1 MTYRFRSENN
11 SVGSCPDRKSI
22 STYIVKLF
30 ILSITF
36 FLLNVS
42 TPYAAGSPLIKSI
55 EVNGNKKISKNTI
68 YSKIKSKVGD
78 PFSKNT
84 VREDIK
90 RIHRIGYFDDVRVDI
105 DSFEGGVK
113 LIFILKEK
121 PTIVSIDF
129 QGNDEFEEED
139 IKDHITITPG
149 AISNLSLIT
158 DNVKKIV
165 NFYQSEGYW
174 LARAVPVIRES
185 SNDTVALTFQI
196 DEGPEVAI
204 KEITIEGNKAFSKKK
219 IKKVME
225 TEEKGFFSFFTGSGL
240 YRKDQIMVDIQ
251 SIKSLYQNNGYIFVS
266 VSEPSISLGPKKRK
280 LYIKIAISEG
290 EQYRVGKI
298 GIEGNT
304 LFPEEAL
311 YEKLGTTPG
320 EIFDRSLLRK
330 DIDTLL
336 DMYMEKGYARADI
349 DPDISINKEE
359 KTADI
364 TFSVTQG
371 NIFRIGRIHIE
382 GNTKTRD
389 KVIRREM
396 RLDEGNI
403 FNKKLLKRSFQRIN
417 NLNYF
422 DEVDVTP
429 EPNVEESLMD
439 ININV
444 KEKLTGMISLGGGY
458 SSVDKFMLMGEVTQT
473 NLFGKGLY
481 LKFKA
486 DFSSRRTNYNISLRN
501 PWFMDKPVSAWF
513 SLYNEK
519 VDFFDYDKKATGG
532 SIGFGK
538 ELSEYVG
545 GSISYTL
552 ENVEITELAEDASSL
567 IRDQEG
573 QKITSSISPSIWRDT
588 RDNYLDPTTGSRHSF
603 NLEVAG
609 LGGDNYFYK
618 SLFSSSWYIPA
629 KWDTTIGFRGRFGYA
644 TGFAGKDLPLYE
656 RFYVGG
662 ISTLRGL
669 GFGEGGP
676 INAEGE
682 KIGGNKELIF
692 NAEYI
697 IPIEKEIRLKGVI
710 FVDYG
715 AAFNDNENINFSDM
729 RYTAGFG
736 IRWMSPFG
744 PLRLEWGF
752 NPDQKEGEGD
762 SKVEF
767 SMGGLF

>member
-1 MTYRFRSENN
+1 MIHRFIPEYNLADS
-11 SVGSCPDRKSI
+11 GPDKKNI
-22 STYIVKLF
+22 YTYILKLV
-30 ILSITF
+30 ILSITLV
-36 FLLNVS
+36 LLNVS
-42 TPYAAGSPLIKSI
+42 APYAETSPLIKSV
-55 EVNGNKKISKNTI
+55 EVRGGKKISENTI
-68 YSKIKSKVGD
+68 HSKIKSTVGD

-139 IKDHITITPG
+139 IKEHITITPG

-158 DNVKKIV
+158 DNVNKIIK
-165 NFYQSEGYW
+165 FYQSEGYW
-174 LARAVPVIRES
+174 LAKAVPVIRDIS
-185 SNDTVALTFQI
+185 DDAVALTFQI

-204 KEITIEGNKAFSKKK
+204 KEITIEGNNELSEKK

-225 TEEKGFFSFFTGSGL
+225 TDEKGFFSFFTNSGV
-240 YRKDQIMVDIQ
+240 YKEDQIRVDIHN
-251 SIKSLYQNNGYIFVS
+251 IKSLYQNDGYIFAS
-266 VSEPSISLGPKKRK
+266 VSEPSATLGPNNRK
-280 LYIKIAISEG
+280 LFITITVSEG
-290 EQYRVGKI
+290 EQYRVGSIK
-298 GIEGNT
+298 IEGNT
-304 LFPEEAL
+304 LFPEAEL
-311 YEKLGTTPG
+311 YEKIEITTD

-330 DIDTLL
+330 DIDNII
-336 DMYMEKGYARADI
+336 DMYMENGYARADI
-349 DPDISINKEE
+349 APDVSINREQ

-364 TFSVTQG
+364 IFSVTQG
-371 NIFRIGRIHIE
+371 NIFRIGKIYIE

-422 DEVDVTP
+422 DDVKVVP
-429 EPNVEESLMD
+429 EPRVEESLMD
-439 ININV
+439 INIDI

-458 SSVDKFMLMGEVTQT
+458 SSIDKFMVMGEVTQT

-481 LKFKA
+481 LKFKTNLSA
-486 DFSSRRTNYNISLRN
+486 RRKNFNISLRN
-501 PWFMDKPVSAWF
+501 PWFMDKPISA
-513 SLYNEK
+513 SISVYNEQ
-519 VDFFDYDKKATGG
+519 VEYTDYIKKATGG

-538 ELSEYVG
+538 ELSEYIG
-545 GSISYTL
+545 GNISYTL
-552 ENVEITELAEDASSL
+552 ENAEITEIEDDASTL
-567 IRDQEG
+567 IKEQEG
-573 QKITSSISPSIWRDT
+573 QKITSKISPSIWRDT
-588 RDNYLDPTTGSRHSF
+588 RDSYLDPTTGARHSLA
-603 NLEVAG
+603 LEIAG

-618 SLFSSSWYIPA
+618 YLFSSAWYLPA
-629 KWDTTIGFRGRFGYA
+629 KWDTTIGLRGRLGYA
-644 TGFAGKDLPLYE
+644 TGFADKELPLYE

-662 ISTLRGL
+662 ISTIRGL

-676 INAEGE
+676 RNSEGE

-692 NAEYI
+692 NVEYI
-697 IPIEKEIRLKGVI
+697 FPIAKEIKLKGVV

-715 AAFNDNENINFSDM
+715 AAFDDQDNINLDDM
-729 RYTAGFG
+729 RYTTGFG
-736 IRWMSPFG
+736 IRWLSPFG

-752 NPDQKEGEGD
+752 NPDPKIDED
-762 SKVEF
+762 DNKIEF

>member
-1 MTYRFRSENN
+1 MINIFTFENN
-11 SVGSCPDRKSI
+11 STDSRPDKKSI
-22 STYIVKLF
+22 PAYILRLV
-30 ILSITF
+30 ILLLTLI
-36 FLLNVS
+36 LLNVS
-42 TPYAAGSPLIKSI
+42 APSAETSPLIKSVEI
-55 EVNGNKKISKNTI
+55 NGSKKISENTI

-78 PFSKNT
+78 PFSKYT
-84 VREDIK
+84 VQEDIK

-121 PTIVSIDF
+121 PTIVSIDY

-139 IKDHITITPG
+139 IKEHVTITPG

-165 NFYQSEGYW
+165 SFYQSEGYW
-174 LARAVPVIRES
+174 LARAVPVIRKIS
-185 SNDTVALTFQI
+185 DDAVALTFQI
-196 DEGPEVAI
+196 DEGEEVAVR
-204 KEITIEGNKAFSKKK
+204 EITIDGNKSLSRKK
-219 IKKVME
+219 ILKVME
-225 TEEKGFFSFFTGSGL
+225 TEEKGFFSFFTGSGV
-240 YRKDQIMVDIQ
+240 YREDQIRVDIQ
-251 SIKSLYQNNGYIFVS
+251 QIKSLYQNNGYIFAS
-266 VSEPSISLGPKKRK
+266 VSEPSIILGPKKRK
-280 LYIKIAISEG
+280 LYITIALSEG

-304 LFPEEAL
+304 LFPEEDL
-311 YEKLGTTPG
+311 YEKLETASG

-330 DIDTLL
+330 DIDSLL

-349 DPDISINKEE
+349 NPDVTINKDE

-364 TFSVTQG
+364 IFSLTQG
-371 NIFRIGRIHIE
+371 NIFRIGRIYIE

-389 KVIRREM
+389 KVVRREM
-396 RLDEGNI
+396 RLDEGDI
-403 FNKKLLKRSFQRIN
+403 FNKKLLTRSFQRIN

-422 DEVDVTP
+422 DKVDVIP
-429 EPNVEESLMD
+429 EPRVEENLMD
-439 ININV
+439 ININI

-458 SSVDKFMLMGEVTQT
+458 SSIDKFMIMGEVTQT

-481 LKFKA
+481 LKFKGNL
-486 DFSSRRTNYNISLRN
+486 SSRRKNYSISLRD
-501 PWFMDKPVSAWF
+501 PWFMDKPISAAI
-513 SLYNEK
+513 SLYNEQIEYP
-519 VDFFDYDKKATGG
+519 DYDKKATG
-532 SIGFGK
+532 STIAFGK

-545 GSISYTL
+545 GRISYNL
-552 ENVEITELAEDASSL
+552 ENVEITDIDENASTL
-567 IRDQEG
+567 IKEQGG

-588 RDNYLDPTTGSRHSF
+588 RDSYLDPTTGSRHSF
-603 NLEVAG
+603 AQNIAG

-618 SLFSSSWYIPA
+618 ALFSSSWYIPV
-629 KWDTTIGFRGRFGYA
+629 KWDTTIGLRGRFGYA
-644 TGFAGKDLPLYE
+644 TGFAGEELPLYE

-676 INAEGE
+676 RNAGGE

-692 NAEYI
+692 NTEYI
-697 IPIEKEIRLKGVI
+697 VPIAKEIRLKGVVFI
-710 FVDYG
+710 DYG
-715 AAFNDNENINFSDM
+715 AAFDDHQNINLKDM
-729 RYTAGFG
+729 RYTTGFG

-752 NPDQKEGEGD
+752 NPSPKIYEDD
-762 SKVEF
+762 NRIEF
-767 SMGGLF
+767 SIGGLF

>member
-1 MTYRFRSENN
+1 MIDIFIPENN
-11 SVGSCPDRKSI
+11 SIGTVPDRKSLP
-22 STYIVKLF
+22 SF
-30 ILSITF
+30 ILRLLVLSITLV
-36 FLLNVS
+36 LLNVS
-42 TPYAAGSPLIKSI
+42 APSAENVPLIKSI
-55 EVNGNKKISKNTI
+55 EVKGGKKISETTI
-68 YSKIKSKVGD
+68 HSKIKSTVGE

-129 QGNDEFEEED
+129 HGNEEFEKED
-139 IKDHITITPG
+139 IDEHVTITPG

-158 DNVKKIV
+158 DNVNKIIM
-165 NFYQSEGYW
+165 FYQSEGYW
-174 LARAVPVIRES
+174 LAKVVPVIRDIS
-185 SNDTVALTFQI
+185 DDTVALTFQI

-204 KEITIEGNKAFSKKK
+204 EEITIEGNKLLSEKK

-225 TEEKGFFSFFTGSGL
+225 TEEKGFFSFFTGSGV
-240 YRKDQIMVDIQ
+240 YREDQIMADIHK
-251 SIKSLYQNNGYIFVS
+251 IKSLYQNNGYIFAS
-266 VSEPSISLGPKKRK
+266 VSEPSIKLGPNNRK
-280 LYIKIAISEG
+280 LYITIALSEG
-290 EQYRVGKI
+290 EQYRIGKI
-298 GIEGNT
+298 SFKGST
-304 LFPEEAL
+304 LFPEEDL
-311 YEKLGTTPG
+311 YEKTKTVTDN
-320 EIFDRSLLRK
+320 IFDRSILRK

-349 DPDISINKEE
+349 TPDVSINKEE

-364 TFSVTQG
+364 IFSITQG
-371 NIFRIGRIHIE
+371 NLFRIGRIHIE

-403 FNKKLLKRSFQRIN
+403 FNKKLLDRSFQRIN

-422 DEVDVTP
+422 DKVGVTP
-429 EPNVEESLMD
+429 KARVEESLMD
-439 ININV
+439 INIDV

-458 SSVDKFMLMGEVTQT
+458 SSIDKFMIMGEVTQT

-481 LKFKA
+481 LKLKA
-486 DFSSRRTNYNISLRN
+486 DLSARRKNYNLSLRD
-501 PWFMDKPVSAWF
+501 PWFMDKPISA
-513 SLYNEK
+513 SISMYNEK
-519 VDFFDYDKKATGG
+519 VKYPNYNKKATGG

-538 ELSEYVG
+538 ELSEYIG
-545 GSISYTL
+545 GNISYTL
-552 ENVEITELAEDASSL
+552 ENVEITDIEKDASSL
-567 IRDQEG
+567 ILDQAG
-573 QKITSSISPSIWRDT
+573 QSITSSISPSIWRDT
-588 RDNYLDPTTGSRHSF
+588 RDSYIDPTTGSRHS
-603 NLEVAG
+603 LALDIAG
-609 LGGDNYFYK
+609 LGGDNYFVK
-618 SLFSSSWYIPA
+618 SLFTSSWYIPA
-629 KWDTTIGFRGRFGYA
+629 KWDTTIGLRGRFGYA
-644 TGFAGKDLPLYE
+644 KAFADKELPLYE

-676 INAEGE
+676 RNSEGE
-682 KIGGNKELIF
+682 KNGGNKELIF

-697 IPIEKEIRLKGVI
+697 VPIDKEIKLKGIV

-715 AAFNDNENINFSDM
+715 AAFDDHVNINLNDM
-729 RYTAGFG
+729 RYTTGFG

-744 PLRLEWGF
+744 PIRLEWGF
-752 NPDQKEGEGD
+752 NPSPKADEDDNKI
-762 SKVEF
+762 EF